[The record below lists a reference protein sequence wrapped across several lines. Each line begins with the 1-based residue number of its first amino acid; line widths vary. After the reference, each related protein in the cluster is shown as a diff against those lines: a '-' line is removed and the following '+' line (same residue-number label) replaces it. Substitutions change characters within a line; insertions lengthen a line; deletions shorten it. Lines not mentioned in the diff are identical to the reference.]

1 VTQSDTT
8 RTNRSVS
15 TAANANTTTTCS
27 SKERIHD
34 MAKLT
39 ADMIETT
46 GNDETVS
53 VIVHSLGGVGK
64 TTFAADAPG
73 NIFLDV
79 ENSTREIKGAKKFPV
94 PEIWTWGYILECV
107 DWLHDSQHS
116 FRTLSFD
123 TVDVMEP
130 MAWTELLRTKPT
142 IANGKSVIN
151 CKSIEDYP
159 FNGGKS
165 MVLDVWRALLSKLD
179 RLRRDKKMSI
189 IMLSHSAPRMVDNPH
204 GDNYEMADLKV
215 DKHLAGAL
223 CDWADSVLYAQK
235 VFAVSKDNKFA
246 KGKAIGDG
254 SRVMHSDGSPAF
266 RAKNRYALPQTMA
279 LSWEEFYKHARGE
292 MVADPADIARRI
304 HSVFQ
309 NTPLGPSA
317 TAGTAK
323 YTGDARKLLKLEN
336 WLAVELEKLPKPE
349 PTKEET
355 EL

>member
-1 VTQSDTT
+1 
-8 RTNRSVS
+8 
-15 TAANANTTTTCS
+15 
-27 SKERIHD
+27 

-64 TTFAADAPG
+64 TTFAADAPS

-130 MAWTELLRTKPT
+130 MAWAELLRVKPT
-142 IANGKSVIN
+142 SSSGRTVIN
-151 CKSIEDYP
+151 CKSISDYP
-159 FNGGKS
+159 FNDGYKL
-165 MVLDVWRALLSKLD
+165 VLDIWRALLTKLE
-179 RLRRDKKMSI
+179 RLRRDKKMNI
-189 IMLSHSAPRMVDNPH
+189 IMLSHSAPRNQNNVN
-204 GDNYEMADLKV
+204 GDNYDMADLKV

-223 CDWADSVLYAQK
+223 CDWADSVLYAEK
-235 VFAVSKDNKFA
+235 SFAVSKDNKFA

-292 MVADPADIARRI
+292 LVADPAAIAERI
-304 HSVFQ
+304 LAAFDG
-309 NTPLGPSA
+309 TPLDKSA
-317 TAGTAK
+317 IAGTSK
-323 YTGDARKLLKLEN
+323 YLGDARKLLKLEN

>member
-1 VTQSDTT
+1 
-8 RTNRSVS
+8 
-15 TAANANTTTTCS
+15 
-27 SKERIHD
+27 

-64 TTFAADAPG
+64 TTFAADAPR

-94 PEIWTWGYILECV
+94 PEIWTWGYVLECV

-130 MAWTELLRTKPT
+130 MAWAELLRTKPT

-151 CKSIEDYP
+151 CKCIEDYP
-159 FNGGKS
+159 FNSGKT
-165 MVLDVWRALLSKLD
+165 MVLDVWRVLLSKLD

-189 IMLSHSAPRMVDNPH
+189 VMLSHSAPRMVDNPH

-246 KGKAIGDG
+246 KGKAVGDG
-254 SRVMHSDGSPAF
+254 TRVMHADGSPAF

-279 LSWEEFYKHARGE
+279 LSWEEFYKHARGAL
-292 MVADPADIARRI
+292 VADPAEIAKRI
-304 HSVFQ
+304 GDTF
-309 NTPLGPSA
+309 NGTPMENQA
-317 TAGTAK
+317 IAGVVK
-323 YTGDARKLLKLEN
+323 YSTDARKLLKLEN